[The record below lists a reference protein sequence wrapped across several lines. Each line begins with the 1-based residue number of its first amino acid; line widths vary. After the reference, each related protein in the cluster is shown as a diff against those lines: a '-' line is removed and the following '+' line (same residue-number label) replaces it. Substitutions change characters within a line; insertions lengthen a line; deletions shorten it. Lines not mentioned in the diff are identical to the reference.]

1 VIKNPTI
8 KATKRLA
15 LCSYDWM
22 NINSTDLMIL
32 FNSFKPPT
40 GLIKSIKVYQ
50 SNIGKEKMENEEK
63 YGPQGIWKD
72 EEEGDFYD
80 EELKKKVRKSWKQ
93 LLKGNENNSL
103 DNRKLRAY
111 EKDRLKYYYAVI

>member
-1 VIKNPTI
+1 
-8 KATKRLA
+8 
-15 LCSYDWM
+15 
-22 NINSTDLMIL
+22 MIL
-32 FNSFKPPT
+32 FNSFKQPT

-72 EEEGDFYD
+72 EEEGDFQD

>member
-1 VIKNPTI
+1 
-8 KATKRLA
+8 
-15 LCSYDWM
+15 
-22 NINSTDLMIL
+22 MIL

-72 EEEGDFYD
+72 EEEGDF
-80 EELKKKVRKSWKQ
+80 
-93 LLKGNENNSL
+93 
-103 DNRKLRAY
+103 
-111 EKDRLKYYYAVI
+111 